1 MILASAPYL
10 PGGRSQHLPS
20 GLGPDILAP
29 VLPGLRTPTPRES
42 ARGEGWNRGLLDP
55 RERPAP
61 ARCRVP
67 LPLSSHLGGASLVRA
82 VLSGAETLIAELI
95 TAAPGLGHLP
105 THQARW
111 RPQTFPPP
119 NPPQRREHQH
129 QNRNR
134 PFPGNIPRSGPGG
147 SPGSARGG
155 TYAGSPRSAPPG
167 PGGARPEPERG
178 CRPSGARRDIAAP
191 KPCSCRKTPSVPA
204 RAGSPGPG
212 TRDTHGPRFPAQRC
226 GAGAGLTLCPRGCRA
241 ARAPPARSSR
251 CPRRGRPE
259 AAAGHGRAAP
269 PPAPP

>member
-1 MILASAPYL
+1 M
-10 PGGRSQHLPS
+10 Q
-20 GLGPDILAP
+20 
-29 VLPGLRTPTPRES
+29 
-42 ARGEGWNRGLLDP
+42 
-55 RERPAP
+55 
-61 ARCRVP
+61 
-67 LPLSSHLGGASLVRA
+67 SSS
-82 VLSGAETLIAELI
+82 
-95 TAAPGLGHLP
+95 
-105 THQARW
+105 
-111 RPQTFPPP
+111 
-119 NPPQRREHQH
+119 PQRRGLGTFQPTKPAGGPKHSL
-129 QNRNR
+129 RR
-134 PFPGNIPRSGPGG
+134 TPRSEGSTSTKTATGPSLGT
-147 SPGSARGG
+147 SHAPDPGAARARRGG
-155 TYAGSPRSAPPG
+155 GRMPAPPAPLPRG
-167 PGGARPEPERG
+167 RGGARPEPERG